1 MKILVVTDLYPP
13 DAIGGYE
20 MGCRQAVEALRE
32 RGHDVRVL
40 TSAPRMPVRDDP
52 GVVRSLK
59 LVDAW
64 SHYLYEHTRP
74 IVARLEE
81 NESLRISSF
90 NVHALLGEIESFQ
103 PDVVY
108 VWMLVGIGGL
118 GLMACLHHLQTPW
131 VWHLMDDVPIML
143 CSSGRQVMPELLRQ
157 VTQQLQGEYISCSQ
171 QLVDEIKLLGVDLG
185 TKVSVIPNWV
195 AGPIRPQ
202 RRQYLQEGKL
212 RIVTAA
218 GLVHRASDKGMDIVV
233 QAAKILHDSGRTN
246 FSVEI
251 YGRDLDGYFPR
262 WIRDLELEDH
272 VHMGGII
279 SQADLSDRFAEAD
292 VFAFPTRKREPFGFV
307 ALEAAARG
315 CVPIAS
321 QICGY
326 AEWFVHGLHLLKA
339 PRDTSSYSAIFAAIL
354 DGDIDLEPI
363 GRRAAEVVTR
373 DFHVNSVICH
383 IEKVLFRAMAR
394 RSSTGGARP
403 EEAYRMAVLAER
415 LSRVLIQDSL
425 CA

>member
-1 MKILVVTDLYPP
+1 MKILVLTDLYPP

-64 SHYLYEHTRP
+64 SHYLNAHMRP
-74 IVARLEE
+74 VVGLLEE

-118 GLMACLHHLQTPW
+118 GLMACLHHLETPW
-131 VWHLMDDVPIML
+131 VWHLMDSVPTVLCML
-143 CSSGRQVMPELLRQ
+143 GGHVRPELVRQVS
-157 VTQQLQGEYISCSQ
+157 QQLQGEYISCSQ

-185 TKVSVIPNWV
+185 KKVSVIPNWV
-195 AGPIRPQ
+195 AGPTRAP
-202 RRQYLQEGKL
+202 RTEYLQGGTL
-212 RIVTAA
+212 RIATAA
-218 GLVHRASDKGMDIVV
+218 GLVHRGSDKGVDIVV
-233 QAAKILHDSGRTN
+233 EAAKILRDSGRSN
-246 FSVEI
+246 FTVEI
-251 YGRDLDGYFPR
+251 YGRDLDGYFPK
-262 WIRDLELEDH
+262 WIGELELENH
-272 VHMGGII
+272 VRMAGII
-279 SQADLSDRFAEAD
+279 SQAELSDRFAEAD

-315 CVPIAS
+315 CVPIVS
-321 QICGY
+321 QVCGY
-326 AEWFVHGLHLLKA
+326 SEWFVHGVHLLKA
-339 PRDTSSYSAIFAAIL
+339 PRDAQSFADIFAAIL
-354 DGDIDLEPI
+354 DGEIALEPI
-363 GRRAAEVVTR
+363 GRRAADVVTS
-373 DFHVNSVICH
+373 DFHLNSVILG
-383 IEKVLFRAMAR
+383 IEKVLYAAKAR
-394 RSSTGGARP
+394 TSTRGARP

-415 LSRVLIQDSL
+415 LSRVLIQESL